1 MVDIQFGPLGGM
13 LVYLLLGLVV
23 IGLLFAPT
31 LGGAIVWGIGA
42 LLVVG
47 LLFFGARRV
56 YLVLVGR
63 RSWRRS
69 R

>member
-1 MVDIQFGPLGGM
+1 MVDIQFGPLGGIM
-13 LVYLLLGLVV
+13 VYVLIGLVLV
-23 IGLLFAPT
+23 GLIFAPT
-31 LGGAIVWGIGA
+31 LGGAIVWGVGA

-47 LLFFGARRV
+47 LLFFGLRRV